1 MNRRAWLGGLLASW
15 AMLASAEPSAAERA
29 RIERLLDSLA
39 ARKDIRFVRNG
50 KEYSA
55 AQAADFLRGKLA
67 WNLEKIQTA
76 KDFIDQVG
84 TRSTTSGNVYLVRL
98 ADGRELP
105 SAQFLMQELRRSDK
119 R

>member
-1 MNRRAWLGGLLASW
+1 MNRRDWLGCLLAHFSAAAW
-15 AMLASAEPSAAERA
+15 ADPSAAERA
-29 RIERLLDSLA
+29 RIERLLDALA

-55 AQAADFLRGKLA
+55 AQAADFLRGKLQ
-67 WNLEKIQTA
+67 WQIEKVATA
-76 KDFIDQVG
+76 QDFIQQVG
-84 TRSTTSGNVYLVRL
+84 TRSTTSGNVYMLRL

-105 SAQFLMQELRRSDK
+105 SAQFLTQELRRIDK